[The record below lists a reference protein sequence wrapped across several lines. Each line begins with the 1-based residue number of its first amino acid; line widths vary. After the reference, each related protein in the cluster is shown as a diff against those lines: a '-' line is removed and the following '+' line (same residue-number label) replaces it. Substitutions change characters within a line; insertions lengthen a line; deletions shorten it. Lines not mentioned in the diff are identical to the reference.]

1 MTEFELLA
9 VDGADRLGEGPTWDA
24 AAGAL
29 WWVDILSRRIR
40 QATLDGV
47 EAPSIATAGEVGF
60 VVPRRDGGLIA
71 GLSGTLE
78 AVAGPGLDAWS
89 TLWTG
94 SYDPA
99 QLRIND
105 GKTDRSGR
113 VWFGTMHRAE
123 TQALGCL
130 YRWDGDV
137 VTTQL
142 DGIRVSNGL
151 GWSPDGATMYYTD
164 SPARS
169 IRAFDYDHDT
179 GDISAE
185 RVLVE
190 HRGDGVPDGLTVDA
204 DGCVWSATWNGHR
217 IVRYRP
223 DGRVDREVVLPVAKP
238 TSVAF
243 AGPDLRTLVV
253 TSARIAEDDGELA
266 GRVFLLDVG
275 VQGMAEA
282 PAL

>member
-1 MTEFELLA
+1 MTSFELLD
-9 VDGADRLGEGPTWDA
+9 VDGADHLGEGPSWDA
-24 AAGAL
+24 GTGTL

-40 QATLDGV
+40 RATLDGV
-47 EAPSIATAGEVGF
+47 EASSITTASEVGF
-60 VVPRRDGGLIA
+60 VVPRRGGGLVA

-78 AVAGPGLDAWS
+78 AVTGDGLDEWS

-94 SYDPA
+94 PYDAA

-105 GKTDRSGR
+105 GKTDRHGR

-123 TQALGCL
+123 TEPIGCL
-130 YRWDGDV
+130 YRWDGDG
-137 VTTQL
+137 VTMQL
-142 DGIRVSNGL
+142 DGIWVSNGL
-151 GWSPDGATMYYTD
+151 GWSPDGATMYYAD
-164 SPARS
+164 SQART
-169 IRAFDYDHDT
+169 IRAFDYDHET
-179 GDISAE
+179 GDIAAE

-190 HRGDGVPDGLTVDA
+190 HRGDGVPDGLTVDV
-204 DGCVWSATWNGHR
+204 DGGIWSATWDGHR

-223 DGRVDREVVLPVAKP
+223 DGRLDREVRLPVAKP

-253 TSARIAEDDGELA
+253 TSARMQGTDGELA

-275 VQGMAEA
+275 VQGMAETR
-282 PAL
+282 AL